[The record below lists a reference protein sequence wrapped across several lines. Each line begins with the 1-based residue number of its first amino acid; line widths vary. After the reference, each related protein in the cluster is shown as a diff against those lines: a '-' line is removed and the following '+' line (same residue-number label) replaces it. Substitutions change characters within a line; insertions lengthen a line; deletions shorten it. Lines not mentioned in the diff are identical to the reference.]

1 MTDNKRLKSR
11 KTFFSRLRTNTR
23 GNTLAMVAAGL
34 VPLAGIIGSGVDLS
48 RAYMVKTR
56 LQQACDAGVLAGR
69 KAMGEGAYDSN
80 ARSQTEKFFNANFP
94 TDYLDSTNRT
104 FTPSSPSGSS
114 QVSATASVELPT
126 IVMKIFGNDDIDV
139 AVDCTAILEIAN
151 TDVTMVLDSTGSM
164 NNNID
169 DGAGGTTTRIAA
181 LRTAMNSFYN
191 IVDTAATGTGSRI
204 RYAMVPYTGT
214 VNVGRQIIAADPAY
228 MVSGNHN
235 YQSREAIWEVDGP
248 PGTTVT
254 NDSTETF
261 ETLNFVD
268 GPECTDQFSQNQSVP
283 GWWTASPS
291 GNPVTSS
298 STSSNNGTTTTIDT
312 TRTYSYYSW
321 NGSTSQPPGYAVGSS
336 YWLTCVRRVVTDTT
350 TTVTGNP
357 RIESN
362 VWDSSATFL
371 RWEHKQINHPVD
383 AYIASIDTGPA
394 SPIPGHQFG
403 GTVSWDGCI
412 EERDTVDTDVV
423 TYNGSS
429 DSIDPVGTL
438 DLDIDG
444 IPTNNASRWRPYWPE
459 VSYFRSAGTALE
471 SFTSDAESANFKWNS
486 PSGHKAQVA
495 CPAQA
500 QQFEVMTSGEFS
512 TYANSLVADGGT
524 YHDIGMIW
532 GARFSSPTGIFAT
545 NVNETP
551 SNGGYVSRHLIF
563 MTDGILDIGDDYYS
577 AYGLERHDQYVG
589 TGDETQASTNHTAR
603 FAAVCE
609 ATKAKGIRVWVIAF
623 ATGLSTE
630 MTNCASPNSAFTST
644 NASQLNAAF
653 STIAQSVS
661 DLRLSQ

>member
-1 MTDNKRLKSR
+1 MTDIKRLKSQ
-11 KTFFSRLRTNTR
+11 KTFFGRLRSNTR

-69 KAMGEGAYDSN
+69 KAMGEGSYDSN
-80 ARSQTEKFFNANFP
+80 ARAQTDKFFNANFP
-94 TDYLDSTNRT
+94 VGYLDSTNRT
-104 FTPSSPSGSS
+104 FNPSSPSGTS
-114 QVSATASVELPT
+114 QVSASASVELPT

-151 TDVTMVLDSTGSM
+151 TDITMVLDSTGSM
-164 NNNID
+164 ANNID

-181 LRTAMNSFYN
+181 LRAAMNSFYS
-191 IVDTAATGTGSRI
+191 IVDTAANGTGSRI

-214 VNVGRQIIAADPAY
+214 VNVGRQIIAVDPAY

-254 NDSTETF
+254 NDTTTTF

-268 GPECTDQFSQNQSVP
+268 GPECTGQFSQNQSVP
-283 GWWTASPS
+283 GWWTANPS

-298 STSSNNGTTTTIDT
+298 STSSNNGATTTIDT

-321 NGSTSQPPGYAVGSS
+321 DGSTAAPPGNAVGSS
-336 YWLTCVRRVVTDTT
+336 YWRTCVRRVVTDTVT
-350 TTVTGNP
+350 TTTGQS

-371 RWEHKQINHPVD
+371 RWEHKQINHPID
-383 AYIASIDTGPA
+383 AYIASIDTGPSTPLPGDHFA
-394 SPIPGHQFG
+394 SN
-403 GTVSWDGCI
+403 VSWDGCI
-412 EERDTVDTDVV
+412 EERDTVDSDTVA
-423 TYNGSS
+423 YNGST
-429 DSIDPVGTL
+429 DSIDPVGTH
-438 DLDIDG
+438 DLDIDAA
-444 IPTNNASRWRPYWPE
+444 PNSDATRWRPYWPE
-459 VSYFRSAGTALE
+459 VVRHRDAGTVVQ
-471 SFTSDAESANFKWNS
+471 SFTSNTRKS
-486 PSGHKAQVA
+486 QTA
-495 CPAQA
+495 CPAEA
-500 QQFEVMTSGEFS
+500 QQFEEMTSAEF
-512 TYANSLVADGGT
+512 TAYANSLVADGGT
-524 YHDIGMIW
+524 YHDMGMLW

-545 NVNETP
+545 NVNAAP

-563 MTDGILDIGDDYYS
+563 MTDGILDIGETYYS

-589 TGDETQASTNHTAR
+589 TGNETQASTNHTSR
-603 FAAVCE
+603 FSAVCE

-630 MTNCASPNSAFTST
+630 MTNCASPNSAFTSA

-653 STIAQSVS
+653 TTIAQSVS